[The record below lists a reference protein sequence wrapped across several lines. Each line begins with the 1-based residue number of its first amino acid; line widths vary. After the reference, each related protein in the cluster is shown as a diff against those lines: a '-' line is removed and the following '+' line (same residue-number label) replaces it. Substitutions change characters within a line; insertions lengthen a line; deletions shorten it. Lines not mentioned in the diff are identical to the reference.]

1 VEVDNKLILHRI
13 LNGYYYINFN
23 NKTYKI
29 VSPSNNIKFKA
40 HKIYLDILEDIRFD
54 DNDAWLPEDKR
65 LFLLNLL
72 NIWDKNKEDKLQE
85 LSKGLNNI
93 KLSIYKNFYFID
105 VRKKLYEAIN
115 ETYAEINKLHS
126 IKYTFFDQTKE
137 SFASLIKNRYLTKHM
152 VYINNKKFF
161 KRKIINNEYYLLNLF
176 MEAID
181 REALSAKDVKN
192 FVLSEEWRGY
202 WECNKGKV
210 FGKSTQYL
218 NDDQR
223 LVINIS
229 RMYDSIRKHPECPNE
244 DIIRD
249 YEALEGWI
257 LYQNEKNE
265 KEKKKQQLESKIKD
279 KNAGEIFVMT
289 SDPQETKEVLSL
301 NDPVQLAKMRKIR
314 ETAQQSEHNIK
325 WQDIPIVKQDLINEL
340 RERNKK

>member
-1 VEVDNKLILHRI
+1 MDNKLILHRI
-13 LNGYYYINFN
+13 LNGYYYIHLN
-23 NKTYKI
+23 NKDYKI
-29 VSPSNNIKFKA
+29 ISPSNKIKFKA
-40 HKIYLDILEDIRFD
+40 HKIYLDTLDDIRFD
-54 DNDAWLPEDKR
+54 ENDAWLPDDKR

-72 NIWDKNKEDKLQE
+72 NIWDKSKEDRLEE
-85 LSKGLNNI
+85 LSKSLNNI
-93 KLSIYKNFYFID
+93 KISIYKNFYFID
-105 VRKKLYEAIN
+105 VRKKLYEVIN
-115 ETYAEINKLHS
+115 ETYAEINNLHN

-152 VYINNKKFF
+152 VYYNNKRFF
-161 KRKIINNEYYLLNLF
+161 KNIRRNEYYLLNIF

-181 REALSAKDVKN
+181 RKALSVKDVKS
-192 FVLSEEWRGY
+192 FVLSEEWKGY

-210 FGKSTQYL
+210 FNKSAQYL

-229 RMYDSIRKHPECPNE
+229 RMYDAIRKHPECPNE

-249 YEALEGWI
+249 YEALDGWI

-265 KEKKKQQLESKIKD
+265 KEKKKQQIESKIKD

-289 SDPQETKEVLSL
+289 SDPQETKDIFQL
-301 NDPVQLAKMRKIR
+301 NDPVQLAKIKKIK